1 MLNNILLKVSEG
13 VDQIPILG
21 SKLWDYN
28 DFGEMLI
35 RFFIDFVVAFV
46 IIRLIYY
53 PIHKRKDYLF
63 TYFMFNILIF
73 FICILLNSVKL
84 KLGFAFGLF
93 AIFGIL
99 RYRTEQ
105 LPIKEMTYLFMI
117 IAIAIINSLTNNKIS
132 IAEVVF
138 TNIAIMTGAFLL
150 ERVFLLKHE
159 SRKEVVYEKIEN
171 VKPENHNQ
179 LISDLKERTG
189 LEINRI
195 QVGKIDFLRDTVRIM
210 IHYYEDDPTKSY
222 NEGKTYVS
230 NRNE

>member
-1 MLNNILLKVSEG
+1 MLNTILLKVTEN

-28 DFGEMLI
+28 DFGEMII
-35 RFFIDFVVAFV
+35 RFVMDFIVAFI

-132 IAEVVF
+132 IGEVVF
-138 TNIAIMTGAFLL
+138 TNVAIITGAFLL
-150 ERVFLLKHE
+150 EKVFLLKHE
-159 SRKEVVYEKIEN
+159 SRKDVLYEKIEN
-171 VKPENHNQ
+171 VKPENHDQ
-179 LISDLKERTG
+179 LITDLKERTG
-189 LEINRI
+189 LDIHRVQI
-195 QVGKIDFLRDTVRIM
+195 GKIDFLRDTVRI
-210 IHYYEDDPTKSY
+210 IVYYHEENPDNSY
-222 NEGKTYVS
+222 NESTYVS
-230 NRNE
+230 NKNE

>member
-1 MLNNILLKVSEG
+1 MLNDILL
-13 VDQIPILG
+13 QIPILG

-28 DFGEMLI
+28 DFGEMII
-35 RFFIDFVVAFV
+35 RFALDFSVAFI
-46 IIRLIYY
+46 IIRFIYY

-117 IAIAIINSLTNNKIS
+117 IAIAIINSLTNNKITFGE
-132 IAEVVF
+132 ILF
-138 TNIAIMTGAFLL
+138 TNITIIVAAYLM
-150 ERVFLLKHE
+150 EKVFLLKHE
-159 SRKEVVYEKIEN
+159 SRKDVLYEKIEN
-171 VKPENHNQ
+171 VKPENHKQ
-179 LISDLKERTG
+179 LIADLKERTG
-189 LEINRI
+189 LNINRVQI
-195 QVGKIDFLRDTVRIM
+195 GKIDFLRDTVRI
-210 IHYYEDDPTKSY
+210 IIYYYEDDPEKSF
-222 NEGKTYVS
+222 NESTYVS
-230 NRNE
+230 NKSE

>member
-1 MLNNILLKVSEG
+1 MLNYILLLASEK

-35 RFFIDFVVAFV
+35 RFAMDFIVAFV

-132 IAEVVF
+132 IGEVVF
-138 TNIAIMTGAFLL
+138 TNIAIVTAASLL

-159 SRKEVVYEKIEN
+159 SRKDVLYEKIEN
-171 VKPENHNQ
+171 VKPQNHEQ
-179 LISDLKERTG
+179 LIDDLKERTG
-189 LEINRI
+189 LNIHRVQI
-195 QVGKIDFLRDTVRIM
+195 GKIDFLRDTVRI
-210 IHYYEDDPTKSY
+210 IVYYHEDNPNNSY
-222 NEGKTYVS
+222 NESTYVS
-230 NRNE
+230 NKNE